1 MKDLESAIVIGLGIK
16 VTIVK
21 IDSSSLSCPL
31 NFNLDHIPPHYSIKM
46 APKSRSKRP
55 SLLSKGRPPTVK
67 PKQAALSS
75 KATRNLIRSHHQL
88 LKARAQAE
96 KAGDTAKVSSI
107 DAQIQANGGLD
118 SYQIASK
125 LGQSMD
131 RGGDSSKLLVD
142 WIKPQL
148 DQWKPQMPKLRVL
161 EVGALSTKNAC
172 SRTPCLDVTRIDL
185 NSQEPGILKQDFME
199 RPLPSSDDERFN
211 IISLSLVL
219 NYVPDAT
226 GRGDMLKH
234 CVKFLTS
241 QCSISFVPT
250 LFFVLPVA
258 CVDNSRYV
266 TEERLLDILSSLGF
280 QLVQSKRSN
289 KLIYQLWHYT
299 GQSPPR
305 SFKKEM
311 LNPGAKRNNFAIILR
326 EG

>member
-1 MKDLESAIVIGLGIK
+1 MG
-16 VTIVK
+16 
-21 IDSSSLSCPL
+21 
-31 NFNLDHIPPHYSIKM
+31 
-46 APKSRSKRP
+46 PKSRSKRP

-67 PKQAALSS
+67 PKQAALSA

-88 LKARAQAE
+88 LKARVQAE
-96 KAGDTAKVSSI
+96 KAGDTARVSSI

-131 RGGDSSKLLVD
+131 RGGDSSKILID
-142 WIKPQL
+142 WIKPEL
-148 DQWKPQMPKLRVL
+148 AQWKPDLPKLRVL

-172 SRTPCLDVTRIDL
+172 SRTPGLDVTRIDL

-199 RPLPSSDDERFN
+199 RPLPASDAERFH
-211 IISLSLVL
+211 ILSLSLVL
-219 NYVPDAT
+219 NYVPDAE
-226 GRGDMLKH
+226 GRGDMLKR
-234 CVKFLTS
+234 CREFLTS
-241 QCSISFVPT
+241 QSPITFVPT

-266 TEERLLDILSSLGF
+266 TEDRLLDILSSLGF
-280 QLVQSKRSN
+280 QLMQSKRSN

-299 GQSPPR
+299 GQSATR

-326 EG
+326 QG